1 VVFSTTN
8 GPISTNL
15 VTSVTTTS
23 LSITNLPRGTNLITV
38 AYMGD
43 GNHVG
48 STNTLNQ
55 IVTNHPPV
63 ANPAIYTRSA
73 AINQIRIPV
82 TNLLSNASDVD
93 GDTLTLAAVTATTNN
108 AILQVSGGYLMY
120 YNTNAVNDE
129 FSYTVSDGYGG
140 TNSANVTISMDS
152 TPVFGQSTMAGTTG
166 GTATLNFAGIPTY
179 SYSVLR
185 STNLTG
191 WDAIWTTNA
200 PSNGLFQYIDPAAPQ
215 PSAYY
220 RLQFNP

>member
-1 VVFSTTN
+1 
-8 GPISTNL
+8 
-15 VTSVTTTS
+15 
-23 LSITNLPRGTNLITV
+23 
-38 AYMGD
+38 
-43 GNHVG
+43 
-48 STNTLNQ
+48 
-55 IVTNHPPV
+55 
-63 ANPAIYTRSA
+63 
-73 AINQIRIPV
+73 
-82 TNLLSNASDVD
+82 VD